1 MFHVFH
7 FKIWG
12 SASFQSHWDTA
23 LSELRLRAVGLL
35 FAIITIPWQ
44 PWWLCKLSMRIN
56 TVDQKVIAYLN
67 IGCHLVAS
75 FFIST
80 CDDPKILVR
89 NISAYNFHTCV
100 SSAFILYF
108 FEEFYSRLY
117 GNRVA
122 AHFPSLNHHISPLH
136 IRAEIV
142 EEMESIFRF
151 YDHQGSL

>member
-1 MFHVFH
+1 MCHIFYTTAQNN
-7 FKIWG
+7 KQPMQTIWV
-12 SASFQSHWDTA
+12 DA
-23 LSELRLRAVGLL
+23 LLRVTKVCTKCSSPICHSLNLMSQNGGGLYVPRYPH
-35 FAIITIPWQ
+35 TIPSH
-44 PWWLCKLSMRIN
+44 KTRG
-56 TVDQKVIAYLN
+56 A
-67 IGCHLVAS
+67 
-75 FFIST
+75 T